1 MKTASPKSADVT
13 FDPQSLVARVQE
25 FAAHA
30 KSRRPLP
37 LVRITEIKIPP
48 AVKPL
53 PPREI
58 RSIRTRLGVS
68 QAAFAALLNVPQK
81 TAVSWESGTGRCL
94 TSWRSL
100 RAAPLGLREILAGT

>member
-1 MKTASPKSADVT
+1 MKNAKSKNTDIA
-13 FDPQSLVARVQE
+13 FDPQSLVARAQE
-25 FAAHA
+25 FAAYA
-30 KSRRPLP
+30 KSRKPMP

-58 RSIRTRLGVS
+58 RGIRARLGVS

-81 TAVSWESGTGRCL
+81 TAVSWESGTRKPSG
-94 TSWRSL
+94 
-100 RAAPLGLREILAGT
+100 AALKLLQLVKQRPEILAGT